1 LLLGSLSRSILTNPK
16 SKSESTNNNKNMI

>member
-16 SKSESTNNNKNMI
+16 SESESTNNNKNMI